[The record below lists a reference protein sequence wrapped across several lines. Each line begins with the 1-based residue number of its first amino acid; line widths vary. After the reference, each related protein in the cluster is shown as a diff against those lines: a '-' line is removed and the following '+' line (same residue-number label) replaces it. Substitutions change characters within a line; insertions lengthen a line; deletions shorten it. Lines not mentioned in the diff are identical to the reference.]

1 MSVQQQA
8 MIRAQSAFNILS
20 DIQPKIH
27 VCGLSDEAGKIIEA
41 KKDLAALIGTLT
53 PVHPNLER
61 VVRSCRIDAL
71 SSFAA
76 VRDQFQVGEDADKL
90 TDEYLQM
97 MMMAAEHF
105 VARCQDYLSSK
116 ASLEQLN
123 GGC

>member
-8 MIRAQSAFNILS
+8 MIRAQNAFNILS
-20 DIQPKIH
+20 DIQPN
-27 VCGLSDEAGKIIEA
+27 LSLNGMQAEYERVIQVKE
-41 KKDLAALIGTLT
+41 DLAELIGTLT